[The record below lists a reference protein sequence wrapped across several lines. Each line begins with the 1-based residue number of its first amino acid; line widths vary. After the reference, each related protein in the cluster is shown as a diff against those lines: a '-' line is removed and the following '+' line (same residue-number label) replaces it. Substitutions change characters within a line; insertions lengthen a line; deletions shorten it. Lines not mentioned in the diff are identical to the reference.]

1 MVKFQSTRPIR
12 GATRRWRG
20 WPRGG
25 RISIHAPHTGRD
37 LFLLRSRH
45 SSDIS
50 IHAPHTGRDLARL
63 VLDTDKEQ
71 FQSTRPIRGAT
82 YRPKT
87 LFSVLKIFQSTRPI
101 RGATSLSGW
110 NFIRHRNF
118 NPRAPYGARL
128 LVVGRFKQPTNFNP
142 RAPYGARLCKLHGT
156 ALQVVISIHAPHT
169 GRDRTHR
176 KAHTAGVQISI
187 HAPHT
192 GRDSPGQVV
201 ISIPDH
207 FNPRAP
213 YGARLIGQL
222 SS

>member
-1 MVKFQSTRPIR
+1 M
-12 GATRRWRG
+12 
-20 WPRGG
+20 
-25 RISIHAPHTGRD
+25 ISIHAPHTGRD

-50 IHAPHTGRDLARL
+50 IHAPHPGRDLARL

-118 NPRAPYGARL
+118 NPRAPYGARP
-128 LVVGRFKQPTNFNP
+128 GASSC
-142 RAPYGARLCKLHGT
+142 RAEDAK
-156 ALQVVISIHAPHT
+156 ISIHAPHT
-169 GRDRTHR
+169 GRDSLLSD
-176 KAHTAGVQISI
+176 VSSSPQISI

-192 GRDSPGQVV
+192 GRDYAS
-201 ISIPDH
+201 ST
-207 FNPRAP
+207 
-213 YGARLIGQL
+213 GQL
-222 SS
+222 CRWLFQSTRPIRGATGHTAKRIPQGYKFQSTRPIRGATVLDKW